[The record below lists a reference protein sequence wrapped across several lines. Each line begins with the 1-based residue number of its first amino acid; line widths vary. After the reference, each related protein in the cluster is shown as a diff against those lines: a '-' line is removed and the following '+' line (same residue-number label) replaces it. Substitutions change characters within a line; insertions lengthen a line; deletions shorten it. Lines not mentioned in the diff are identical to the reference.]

1 MMFPIEPRAVEHQSL
16 PQTVRSLCLPALLVS
31 EITAMSG
38 YRQQCW
44 DFRGAVSEPLEVCA
58 EEKRVS
64 KNGAANGKAPNHT
77 LLEWCQN

>member
-1 MMFPIEPRAVEHQSL
+1 MIFPTEPRAVEHQSL
-16 PQTVRSLCLPALLVS
+16 PHKNRSLCVAALLVS
-31 EITAMSG
+31 EITAMRG

-64 KNGAANGKAPNHT
+64 KTGANGKNHT
-77 LLEWCQN
+77 